1 MKDHIIEMIVIVAR
15 CLMVVCNSVN
25 VMVILNYIIIFIK
38 VVWTMLEDR
47 NYLQVNEPVIN

>member
-38 VVWTMLEDR
+38 VVWTMLENR